1 MIGHSSSHFMVKPP
15 LLSCLINEG
24 ALGSL
29 FNGGALRRV
38 PACGTRH

>member
-24 ALGSL
+24 ALSRVRVRL
-29 FNGGALRRV
+29 QASRASSCKLR
-38 PACGTRH
+38 